1 MNYSI
6 ESCLVFAARYSH
18 NRKTG
23 AASLVVD
30 AIKSEWDG
38 LALYT
43 REQIIRESHEATT
56 NLETWESLRVFA
68 SNKNNNK

>member
-68 SNKNNNK
+68 KQKGEK